1 MAIDFDRNAEQSQ
14 QQQERPKTV
23 KDYLGEYFDYMSN
36 SRNNDYLD
44 DKGCEILANVNGFA
58 EMKKQISGSDY
69 RKAELLRQAA
79 KPFENAFNNIHNE
92 NPGASD
98 DWLRSAFIDRMRND
112 CLKRKQQGRA
122 AALLL
127 DEAQQRGM
135 EFSLMVNRGKIE
147 ADFPNERL
155 NVRLLDAPSDGLQYI
170 GRTYDVSRSLT
181 YRFGGTTQSM
191 IGNNGVRSLVIPE
204 YGARDI
210 FKYALG
216 ESVKAHDLTRT
227 FDGRV
232 NSLAYSINN
241 EAAAVLDDAPNVGAG
256 STAGKIAIA
265 LRKPAMDGV
274 PAIMAGGAKS
284 NVSTNAL
291 DKDTGAAG
299 RADKDKHTVAM
310 YAYTADMQQTE
321 TGGYTAG
328 SAQPLLIYT
337 EKSSD
342 SRGVTSFG
350 DSDAAL
356 ENARAYVAD
365 AIASARENYLM
376 HGIKAPAVEAMARQ
390 YVLSEKQ
397 AERDGVNTQLE
408 QPRFSELARPQ
419 QKAYF
424 NALCD
429 VYRENW
435 DEDAFAFTNKQH
447 IDEQGV
453 ATGMTELDYRI
464 SEERLKLMKS
474 TNELFGGKTEEDTFV
489 INPAN
494 VVNYAHF
501 GSNVSNNREMLIAAL
516 RTIKANA
523 MSTDEHGNTVYDP
536 ARDCTIISVPD
547 DADNKFSNDNFAS
560 KLISFNRDA
569 SRSILPVRNQQTGE
583 LEWSPDENGNM
594 PSKFWQNMSAAIYT
608 TLEESGV
615 KPDEM
620 RVDDRG
626 IVSYAGSLNGANVSG
641 SKSDTKHGVNRV
653 FGEIGQIFEPIT
665 AEQVAADRER
675 EQARQDERWEAM
687 SDEERKGKHRVLVE
701 PRTWTIGL
709 IKTNYEGRENKYIVP
724 GYEGYILPKNGP
736 DDTTTRDERTRLVG
750 YEQLLTG
757 DIKRSVR
764 AAVTAGALGHMQSTA
779 LNSVYTKVYK
789 SSYEISELENVGRIN
804 MLEGDTTLMQKRID
818 LEKHRV
824 HWNGTQYKLSDISNV
839 QDMQHNQDNPR
850 YDDFKKYFAAD
861 GSDALYVN
869 GQNGL
874 LNGYVTATGK
884 NVAQCD
890 YLNRGTVVC
899 PNGSIAPVNA
909 QFDKQGNVVRDNE
922 GHFVI
927 DPTKPEPTEWDLSL
941 AVQEEDSVVGR
952 YMKFNPVDRNSITIS
967 NFKTQDSSRQKE
979 ILERA
984 EYDAETGELTKPAVM
999 LGFSTVAMDF
1009 GGWTQDD
1016 GCIVSSLAAKKMH
1029 ITSGTTLVDRSLIRG
1044 DKNYCM
1050 EDGNK
1055 VTTSLVV
1062 DPNSDASLY
1071 EPLEIR
1077 EDMTP
1082 AERHDIECENRL
1094 REMTKPVWE
1103 FMRLNGYNAKGEPFD
1118 GTNGPI
1124 TDTIDIIK
1132 SSQTGTSRY
1141 NAGGLRAAIDSQ
1153 LIADKYGK
1161 NTTLKMQNPDG
1172 TIREIPR
1179 AIGYESW
1186 GITDMAVDVKEKMF
1200 SDAGLDMSVEDGD
1213 ATEILAGMSKVGRKV
1228 SYQSQNLLMAM
1239 GCRET
1244 VSYLN
1249 ADKNE
1254 VLNNLRVCTQVLGY
1268 DIDESGKFVGK
1279 ITPHCVNPDFS
1290 GMDDAAIKQSLNE
1303 SLAAVREDDKAI
1315 RLHFAADKKAVD
1327 AVSPTPKEEFMADAI
1342 KSTLRRG
1349 GQETFNY
1356 IDVNDIWTRGTGYTI
1371 MTTSLNGQTVAADR
1385 NGNPVNERVNKGD
1398 VASNPDCLIEVPTK
1412 PGNRD
1417 VRVDDASRRTV
1428 RIQGKN
1434 TKAKIDE
1441 LLQTDF
1447 GDATFLR
1454 LPYPVEMSS
1463 GEKSRDVRLIPIAQ
1477 RNIHTGADGVAVEHS
1492 YTRDYA
1498 FLMDK
1503 AANAV
1508 LETQHLK
1515 EAVLRNPD
1523 YAKQLG
1529 FANAETGLIT
1539 CNGTVDMLSHIRVN
1553 LVSDKKG
1560 DKYVI
1565 EHIDDEGKPVMNGN
1579 TPAQISLASKPTGY
1593 GADKTVIDAVR
1604 KLDNAR
1610 ESVQSSYD
1618 KLVNNVCDY
1627 AFTGKNS
1634 LAQKLYSTQIEESA
1648 TSVITAD
1655 PSLPL
1660 DTISMSVEKMEQL
1673 GLIQYDKD
1681 GKRISDEVPQA
1692 LFFRNPTDKVGTMMY
1707 CKVTGI
1713 ETRPGKPGYI
1723 ENNPLLA
1730 PNPDYYRKNKN
1741 FDPTQPESETNYRY
1755 AGQNPNLKN
1764 PIPQNL
1770 GIHSFGI
1777 NPNTAPIFSADFDGD
1792 SFGVVVPQNPIVKA
1806 ELEEKATLSA
1816 MLLNKTLGYRGN
1828 HPLSFEPGMDA
1839 KRGLV
1844 DDNRARLEAG
1854 AENIAPEG
1862 QSAVAKGSL
1871 QEWYNNI
1878 RADVNAFDN
1887 LGDDTRFVKID
1898 NGEYGTRMRIA
1909 KRDEISAG
1917 AETFSKREAMQDLVT
1932 QLDGFFSRCEKNAVG
1947 KDLLVYGD
1955 EKTAFTPDMT
1965 PEAIER
1971 EKRRCAVLAM
1981 ESLISQVHDG
1991 VKGNI
1996 AKLAQYGQYV
2006 GVIPKEEAEAFNE
2019 AYRRGDI
2026 EAAETVINNLDN
2038 SQIFQTGN
2046 VIDKITGKP
2055 MPTLKDMDELGFTEF
2070 ATITE
2075 AQRDT
2080 SSEAQVIK
2088 AQMVARCGKSLHKLN
2103 MTAKSLDVQAG
2114 DTALQTKVEQIRT
2127 ACGGANS
2134 NLYGDIVNKLAI
2146 ENHIPK
2152 NNLNTNPRS
2161 HNAVDMCE
2169 AIMNVVGYGAQKHMD
2184 AKHQTAK
2191 EMALLAHN
2199 LELLPKALCG
2209 ESIVKDKETGLWM
2222 PETDDKGRAVY
2233 KSPMDYAVMIDSFLR
2248 DKDGLSVKE
2257 GVNPEYIAALAVGIA
2272 TPVFDKKTGQMSF
2285 ESRAHDG
2292 NASCKCNASTLDALA
2307 QGNSNEGFIPKA
2319 VNPDVTNVS
2328 PDIYNGGNEVMQP
2341 KALRENNE
2349 AIERIVQLTDGAASF
2364 NELND
2369 AQLNEIVAAVRETSM
2384 TSYSKS
2390 VMAQNVFDIDAFDGG
2405 LSEDT
2410 KATYARLVN
2419 QTCAQ
2424 LDPFMD
2430 AAAAA
2435 RKSTDYLDYGD
2446 DEDSSDYKGQ
2456 YHDDDVFIASYSSL
2470 SSGLPDFDYEDNAE
2484 IETIIWNS
2492 DIQDS
2497 MQDFN
2502 ACMNNGM
2509 PAFEPL
2515 SDEQLAQMTPPPE
2528 VPNYQP
2534 DYQEPAI
2541 PAQAEIIQPTGFEQP
2556 VFTKQQ
2562 DVAMKQAQAV
2572 QAEAVSTG
2580 NTARERLDAMF
2591 DEKMNGRH
2599 SEAFCTDIINRERT
2613 SRTAAFEAAKDE
2625 HPDTMMA
2632 ARALA
2637 IRFGV
2642 NEHMKLWS
2650 SLGYEKC
2657 NNPETGKPTNFST
2670 NSESAREFC
2679 NSVCVKRGDVTP
2691 QCADAASEY
2700 RCTLAEILKQDMTL
2714 VRAEQEYRRIAS
2726 NPETGEAT
2734 RIEHLNPQQRQQ
2746 ISQLLDDNPDFRD
2759 AAANSVARG
2768 MMMRKYY
2775 QNNGHNTSPGF
2786 SQIERFV
2793 YRDYLEASES
2803 HTPLASMSANA
2814 SATAIAMSAASKDMM
2829 KLEAVDK
2836 QFKDIDEQ
2844 RRVGQNAGKLAN
2856 VFDYVYQSNKAT
2868 VAYQNAQAQKF
2879 QAEHRDGGDFGGNG

>member
-1 MAIDFDRNAEQSQ
+1 MAIAFDRNAKQNQQPEQ
-14 QQQERPKTV
+14 PKTV
-23 KDYLGEYFDYMSN
+23 SDYLGDYFDYMLKN
-36 SRNNDYLD
+36 QNNDYLD
-44 DKGCEILANVNGFA
+44 DKGREILANINGFA
-58 EMKKQISGSDY
+58 EMKKQMSVTDY
-69 RKAELLRQAA
+69 RKAELLKQAA
-79 KPFENAFNNIHNE
+79 KPFEDIFNDVRNANRN
-92 NPGASD
+92 AD
-98 DWLRSAFIDRMRND
+98 DGWLRSAFIDRARTD

-127 DEAQQRGM
+127 DEAQERGM
-135 EFSLMVNRGKIE
+135 EFSLMTNRGQIE
-147 ADFPNERL
+147 ADFPNEHL
-155 NVRLLDAPSDGLQYI
+155 NVRLLDTPSNGLQYI

-216 ESVKAHDLTRT
+216 ESVKTYDLTRT
-227 FDGRV
+227 FDGRL

-241 EAAAVLDDAPNVGAG
+241 ETAAVLDDAPNVGVG
-256 STAGKIAIA
+256 TTAGKVAIA
-265 LRKPAMDGV
+265 LRNPAMGGV
-274 PAIMAGGAKS
+274 PAVMGDAKS

-291 DKDTGAAG
+291 DKKTGAAG
-299 RADKDKHTVAM
+299 RTEKDKHTVAM
-310 YAYTADMQQTE
+310 YAYTVDMQQSNADSNRFE
-321 TGGYTAG
+321 AG

-350 DSDAAL
+350 NSQAAL
-356 ENARAYVAD
+356 DNARAYVTD

-376 HGIKAPAVEAMARQ
+376 RGVKAPAIEAMARQ

-397 AERDGVNTQLE
+397 AERDGVEAKLE

-435 DEDAFAFTNKQH
+435 DADKSDFSDKPYV
-447 IDEQGV
+447 DEQGV
-453 ATGMTELDYRI
+453 VSNVTELDYAV
-464 SEERLKLMKS
+464 STERLKLMKA
-474 TNELFGGKTEEDTFV
+474 TNELFGSASTDGTIT

-516 RTIKANA
+516 RTIKTNA
-523 MSTDEHGNTVYDP
+523 MTTDEHGNTVYDP
-536 ARDCTIISVPD
+536 SRDCTIISVPD

-569 SRSILPVRNQQTGE
+569 SRNILPVRNQQTGE
-583 LEWSPDENGNM
+583 LEWSPDENGNT
-594 PSKFWQNMSAAIYT
+594 PSKFWQNISASIYT
-608 TLEESGV
+608 TLEEGGV

-626 IVSYAGSLNGANVSG
+626 IVSYGGFLNGANTSG
-641 SKSDTKHGVNRV
+641 SKDDAKYGENRV

-665 AEQVAADRER
+665 AEQVMADREA
-675 EQARQDERWEAM
+675 EQARQDERWNAM
-687 SDEERKGKHRVLVE
+687 SDDERKGKHRVIVE
-701 PRTWTIGL
+701 PKTWTIGL

-764 AAVTAGALGHMQSTA
+764 AAVTAGALGHQQSTV
-779 LNSVYTKVYK
+779 LNSVYTRVYK
-789 SSYEISELENVGRIN
+789 SSYEISDLENVARIN
-804 MLEGDTTLMQKRID
+804 RLEGDTTLMQKRID

-869 GQNGL
+869 GRNGL
-874 LNGYVTATGK
+874 LNGYITATGK

-899 PNGSIAPVNA
+899 PDGSIAPVNA
-909 QFDKQGNVVRDNE
+909 QFDKQGNVVRDTG

-927 DPTKPEPTEWDLSL
+927 DPNKPEPTEWDLSL
-941 AVQEEDSVVGR
+941 AVQEEDNVVGR

-984 EYDAETGELTKPAVM
+984 EYDENTGELVKPAVM

-1016 GCIVSSLAAKKMH
+1016 GCIVSSIAAKKMS
-1029 ITSGTTLVDRSLIRG
+1029 ITSGTTKLDRSLIRG
-1044 DKNYCM
+1044 DKMYCM

-1055 VTTSLVV
+1055 VTTSLVI
-1062 DPNSDASLY
+1062 DPNADASLY

-1077 EDMTP
+1077 EDMTE
-1082 AERHDIECENRL
+1082 AEKHDIECENRF

-1124 TDTIDIIK
+1124 TDTVDVIK

-1153 LIADKYGK
+1153 VIADKYGK
-1161 NTTLKMQNPDG
+1161 NTTLKIQNPDG

-1213 ATEILAGMSKVGRKV
+1213 ATEILAGMSKVGRKI

-1239 GCRET
+1239 GCDKT

-1268 DIDESGKFVGK
+1268 DIDEGGKFVGK

-1290 GMDDAAIKQSLNE
+1290 DMDDNAIKQALNE
-1303 SLAAVREDDKAI
+1303 SLDAVHKDDAELRK
-1315 RLHFAADKKAVD
+1315 RLSSRDKMID
-1327 AVSPTPKEEFMADAI
+1327 AVSPTSDKEFMADAI

-1356 IDVNDIWTRGTGYTI
+1356 IDINDIWSRGTGYTI
-1371 MTTSLNGQTVAADR
+1371 MTTVSNGHIVAVDKD
-1385 NGNPVNERVNKGD
+1385 GKPVNESVRKDGVAA
-1398 VASNPDCLIEVPTK
+1398 ASNPDCLIEVPSQ
-1412 PGNRD
+1412 PSNRD
-1417 VRVDDASRRTV
+1417 MRVTDERR
-1428 RIQGKN
+1428 RAIKMQSKN

-1463 GEKSRDVRLIPIAQ
+1463 GEKSCDVRLIPITQ
-1477 RNIHTGADGVAVEHS
+1477 RSIHTGADGVVAEHS

-1498 FLMDK
+1498 FLMEK

-1508 LETQHLK
+1508 LETQRLK
-1515 EAVLRNPD
+1515 ETVLRNPTF
-1523 YAKQLG
+1523 AKQLG
-1529 FANAETGLIT
+1529 FANASADLAT
-1539 CNGTVDMLSHIRVN
+1539 CNGTMDMLSHMRVN
-1553 LVSDKKG
+1553 FESGKDG
-1560 DKYVI
+1560 DKYVV
-1565 EHIDDEGKPVMNGN
+1565 ERIDDRGEPVMNGN
-1579 TPAQISLASKPTGY
+1579 TLAQISLSAKPSSY
-1593 GADKTVIDAVR
+1593 GADRNMANVIYN
-1604 KLDNAR
+1604 LNNAR
-1610 ESVQSSYD
+1610 NNIQSSYD
-1618 KLVNNVCDY
+1618 KLVDNVRDY
-1627 AFTGKNS
+1627 AFKGKNS

-1681 GKRISDEVPQA
+1681 GQRISPEVPKA
-1692 LFFRNPTDKVGTMMY
+1692 LFFRNPTDKSGTM
-1707 CKVTGI
+1707 VLFNVVGI
-1713 ETRPGKPGYI
+1713 ETRPDKPGYI

-1741 FDPTQPESETNYRY
+1741 FDPSQPESETNYRY

-1770 GIHSFGI
+1770 GIHSFGV
-1777 NPNTAPIFSADFDGD
+1777 NPNTAPILSADFDGD
-1792 SFGVVVPQNPIVKA
+1792 SFGCTVFHDPDVMA

-1816 MLLNKTLGYRGN
+1816 LLLNKTLGYRGN
-1828 HPLSFEPGMDA
+1828 YPLSFEPGMDA

-1844 DDNRARLEAG
+1844 DDNRARLAAG

-1862 QSAVAKGSL
+1862 QDAVAKGSL

-1878 RADVNAFDN
+1878 RADANEFSN
-1887 LGDDTRFVKID
+1887 ISEDTRFIKID
-1898 NGEYGTRMRIA
+1898 NGEYGTRMRVA
-1909 KRDEISAG
+1909 KRNEISEDT
-1917 AETFSKREAMQDLVT
+1917 ETFSKREAMQDLVT
-1932 QLDGFFSRCEKNAVG
+1932 QLDGFFNRCEKNAVG

-1955 EKTAFTPDMT
+1955 KTTAFTPDMT

-1971 EKRRCAVLAM
+1971 EKRKCAVLAM

-1991 VKGNI
+1991 VKGNL

-2006 GVIPKEEAEAFNE
+2006 GVLPKEEAEAFNE
-2019 AYRRGDI
+2019 AYKSGNM
-2026 EAAETVINNLDN
+2026 ETAENIINNLDN
-2038 SQIFQTGN
+2038 SKIFQQGTK
-2046 VIDKITGKP
+2046 IDEITGKLI
-2055 MPTLKDMDELGFTEF
+2055 PTLKDMDSLGFTKF

-2088 AQMVARCGKSLHKLN
+2088 SQMVARCGKSLHKLN
-2103 MTAKSLDVQAG
+2103 MTAKSLDVQA
-2114 DTALQTKVEQIRT
+2114 DETALQVKVGQIRQT
-2127 ACGGANS
+2127 CGGANS
-2134 NLYGDIVNKLAI
+2134 NMYGDIVNALAVK
-2146 ENHIPK
+2146 NHIPK
-2152 NNLNTNPRS
+2152 SNLNMNPVS
-2161 HNAVDMCE
+2161 HDAVDMCE

-2191 EMALLAHN
+2191 EMELLAHN

-2209 ESIVKDKETGLWM
+2209 EAIKKDPSTGLWM
-2222 PETDDKGRAVY
+2222 PETDDKGKAVY
-2233 KSPMDYAVMIDSFLR
+2233 KSPVEYALTIDSFLR
-2248 DKDGLSVKE
+2248 DKDGLNVKE

-2272 TPVFDKKTGQMSF
+2272 TPVVDKKKGTISF

-2292 NASCKCNASTLDALA
+2292 NATCKCNASTLDALA
-2307 QGNSNEGFIPKA
+2307 QGNSNDGFIPKA
-2319 VNPDVTNVS
+2319 VNPDIPNVS
-2328 PDIYNGGNEVMQP
+2328 PEIYNGGNAVMQP
-2341 KALRENNE
+2341 KALRENNQ
-2349 AIERIVQLTDGAASF
+2349 AIEHIVQLTDRATAFG
-2364 NELND
+2364 ELGE
-2369 AQLNEIVAAVRETSM
+2369 AQLDAIVSAVRDTSM

-2390 VMAQNVFDIDAFDGG
+2390 VMKRDVFDIDAFDGG
-2405 LSEDT
+2405 LSEDI
-2410 KATYARLVN
+2410 KATYAQLVN
-2419 QTCAQ
+2419 QTCLE
-2424 LDPFMD
+2424 LDQMTSAEAD
-2430 AAAAA
+2430 T
-2435 RKSTDYLDYGD
+2435 RKSTDYLVYDD
-2446 DEDSSDYKGQ
+2446 DENEADGYYEHQ
-2456 YHDDDVFIASYSSL
+2456 QHDDDIFVASYMSASDGPSVFIDNESDEEVDTML
-2470 SSGLPDFDYEDNAE
+2470 RDNA
-2484 IETIIWNS
+2484 IW
-2492 DIQDS
+2492 DA
-2497 MQDFN
+2497 MQGFN
-2502 ACMNNGM
+2502 DCMNGEI
-2509 PAFEPL
+2509 PAFDSL
-2515 SDEQLAQMTPPPE
+2515 SDEQLAHMAPPPE
-2528 VPNYQP
+2528 SYYPEQ
-2534 DYQEPAI
+2534 QST
-2541 PAQAEIIQPTGFEQP
+2541 PAQTEIIQPTSFEQP
-2556 VFTKQQ
+2556 VSTKQQ
-2562 DVAMKQAQAV
+2562 SQAV
-2572 QAEAVSTG
+2572 QAEAVAESD
-2580 NTARERLDAMF
+2580 ACKRLDAAF
-2591 DEKMNGRH
+2591 EEKIYGKH
-2599 SEAFCTDIINRERT
+2599 SEAFYTGIISREQS
-2613 SRTAAFEAAKDE
+2613 SRTAEFEMSKNE
-2625 HPDTMMA
+2625 HSDAMMA

-2642 NEHMKLWS
+2642 NEHMKFWS
-2650 SLGYEKC
+2650 GLGYEKC
-2657 NNPETGKPTNFST
+2657 NNPETGKPTRFPFMSQ
-2670 NSESAREFC
+2670 SAQEFFD
-2679 NSVCVKRGDVTP
+2679 SVNVKR
-2691 QCADAASEY
+2691 DAAAPDRVDASSEY
-2700 RCTLAEILKQDMTL
+2700 RCVLAEILKQDVTL
-2714 VRAEQEYRRIAS
+2714 ARAEQAYRQIAS

-2734 RIEHLNPQQRQQ
+2734 PMGVLNAQQRQQ
-2746 ISQLLDDNPDFRD
+2746 VNKLLDDNPDFRD
-2759 AAANSVARG
+2759 AAANSAARV
-2768 MMMRKYY
+2768 MLMRQYY
-2775 QNNGHNTSPGF
+2775 QNRGIETVPGL

-2793 YRDYLEASES
+2793 YRDYSEAQKNNISFGNMSE
-2803 HTPLASMSANA
+2803 NA
-2814 SATAIAMSAASKDMM
+2814 CAMALAMSSVSKDMM
-2829 KLEAVDK
+2829 KLSAVDK
-2836 QFKDIDEQ
+2836 QFAEIDEQ
-2844 RRVGQNAGKLAN
+2844 RRVAQNAGKTID
-2856 VFDYVYQSNKAT
+2856 VFDCVYKSNKAT
-2868 VAYQNAQAQKF
+2868 IDYQNTQAQAV
-2879 QAEHRDGGDFGGNG
+2879 HSGNGGLGDN